1 MANSVNVNI
10 RVDPELKRKAE
21 AVYAELGMNLST
33 ALNVFLR
40 SSVRYGGLPFDLRL
54 DAFNV
59 ETLNAMDDVANKK
72 GLSKTFESVD
82 ALMED
87 LDA

>member
-10 RVDPELKRKAE
+10 RVDPELNRKAE

-54 DAFNV
+54 DAFNS
-59 ETLNAMDDVANKK
+59 ETLNAMDDVTNKK

-87 LDA
+87 LNA

>member
-54 DAFNV
+54 DAFNA
-59 ETLNAMDDVANKK
+59 ETLNAMDDVANNR

-87 LDA
+87 LNA

>member
-54 DAFNV
+54 DAFNA
-59 ETLNAMDDVANKK
+59 ETLNAMDDVTNKK
-72 GLSKTFESVD
+72 GISKTFESVD

-87 LDA
+87 LNA

>member
-54 DAFNV
+54 DAFNA

-72 GLSKTFESVD
+72 GLSKTFENVD

-87 LDA
+87 LNA